1 MNPALH
7 TLIRDALDWA
17 WQQPVV
23 MELRLPAYETLLR
36 GAQRNRACHTAVTRL
51 ADQLGVDM
59 GPYWE
64 FAGPPVLS
72 RTDYDD
78 DAHDVRMVEAWIAQ
92 EHALAEAVDRYCVSV
107 ERRKALRVVTG
118 DITTQTPARRM

>member
-1 MNPALH
+1 MNPARH

-23 MELRLPAYETLLR
+23 TELRLPAHETLLR
-36 GAQRNRACHTAVTRL
+36 GAQRNLACHTAVTRL

-78 DAHDVRMVEAWIAQ
+78 DARDERVVEAWIAQ
-92 EHALAEAVDRYCVSV
+92 EHALAEAVDRYFMSV
-107 ERRKALRVVTG
+107 ERRKALGVVAG
-118 DITTQTPARRM
+118 RLSIEEQRRAM